1 MSDTPSRNDPVGHER
16 RNDPV
21 GHERSVTS
29 GAADSARTRPK
40 RRRRLGW
47 RIATLSGLSL
57 VVLVVATVVAG
68 LVMVNQLAGRIPRI
82 HVARLEAAVKPAGG
96 PPGQAMNVLITG
108 QDQAPGTVGNPS
120 GLIMILHINADQQA
134 GGAVSIHPLAM
145 VQVPGHGRTELQN
158 ALVFGGPSLL
168 VQTVEQ
174 LTNVTI
180 QHYARIDLPHVA
192 NVVDVIGGVDIRTP
206 GGTVHVDG
214 AGALAYARD
223 PALSE
228 EGRVLRQQSLIRA
241 VMTKIAN
248 DHLLTNPT
256 TMIGVLSALTSM
268 LTVDSDFT
276 NGELLSLA
284 RALGGLSSSA
294 GTFVVAPFHTVGGE
308 IFLDPVI
315 TAQLW
320 AAIRQDALAAF
331 AQKFPWTVT
340 PEVVP

>member
-1 MSDTPSRNDPVGHER
+1 MSDTPSRNDPVGPEYSKQP
-16 RNDPV
+16 DI
-21 GHERSVTS
+21 SAS
-29 GAADSARTRPK
+29 AGANIPRKRK
-40 RRRRLGW
+40 RRGV
-47 RIATLSGLSL
+47 RIAVASAISV
-57 VVLVVATVVAG
+57 VVLAGIAVATGFAVVS
-68 LVMVNQLAGRIPRI
+68 NLASRIPRI
-82 HVARLEAAVKPAGG
+82 QVARLEAAGRPAGG

-108 QDQAPGTVGNPS
+108 QDQAPGTAGNPS
-120 GLIMILHINADQQA
+120 GLIMVLHINADQQA

-192 NVVDVIGGVDIRTP
+192 NMVDAVGGVDIQTP
-206 GGTVHVDG
+206 GGTVHFDG

-241 VMTKIAN
+241 VMRKIAN
-248 DHLLTNPT
+248 DHLLTNPV
-256 TMIGVLSALTSM
+256 TMFHVLGALTSM

-276 NGELLSLA
+276 NSGLA
-284 RALGGLSSSA
+284 ALAKALGGLSSSA
-294 GTFVVAPFHTVGGE
+294 GTFVSAPFSTVGGQV
-308 IFLDPVI
+308 FLDPRI
-315 TAQLW
+315 SHQLW
-320 AAIRQDALAAF
+320 AAIRQDSLAAF
-331 AQKFPWTVT
+331 ARKYPSTVT
-340 PEVVP
+340 AEVVP

>member
-1 MSDTPSRNDPVGHER
+1 MSDAHRPHNPVAGQGSTGPGPDR
-16 RNDPV
+16 KQK
-21 GHERSVTS
+21 
-29 GAADSARTRPK
+29 K
-40 RRRRLGW
+40 RRRRRRVALW
-47 RIATLSGLSL
+47 SFASL
-57 VVLVVATVVAG
+57 LALAG
-68 LVMVNQLAGRIPRI
+68 LTVAAGYAVVNHLAGSIARI
-82 HVARLEAAVKPAGG
+82 HVARLEAALKPAGG

-145 VQVPGHGRTELQN
+145 VRVPGHGRTELQN

-174 LTNVTI
+174 LTNAPLD
-180 QHYARIDLPHVA
+180 HYARIDLPHVA
-192 NVVDVIGGVDIRTP
+192 NVVDAIGGVDIQTP
-206 GGTVHVDG
+206 GGTVHLDG

-248 DHLLTNPT
+248 DRLLTNPV
-256 TMIGVLSALTSM
+256 TMFHVLSALTSM
-268 LTVDSDFT
+268 LTVDSNFT

-284 RALGGLSSSA
+284 RELGALSSSA
-294 GTFVVAPFHTVGGE
+294 GTFIIAPFRTVGGQV
-308 IFLDPVI
+308 FLDPGI
-315 TAQLW
+315 SHQLW
-320 AAIRQDALAAF
+320 AAIRQDSLAAF